1 MLGLFEKIKP
11 KFAKRYLSLS
21 EEIRNAVKSYVT
33 EVKEENFPSQENE
46 FLMEKTEYNKLR
58 KDLV

>member
-1 MLGLFEKIKP
+1 MLGMFEKIKP

-58 KDLV
+58 KEIV